1 MRRGSNGKGRAK
13 YGNNP
18 GVQMTANKLGLA
30 NQGNENMNY
39 RQDQS
44 NLRGQARDMAQM
56 KENRYNQIHHDYDEE
71 DDEDNYNYHKPQKR
85 FIIED

>member
-1 MRRGSNGKGRAK
+1 
-13 YGNNP
+13 
-18 GVQMTANKLGLA
+18 
-30 NQGNENMNY
+30 MNY